1 MIVNLVLAFLIVAGF
16 CAGIAGLAWLANSI
30 NDWMTRK
37 REPAHAT
44 SELRTVTK
52 AWVRCATCR
61 RRVPK
66 GERAIFYRPNR
77 VYRCADCAKAEPE
90 MAKIQKPK
98 PGECPS
104 CHSLARELPSV
115 IRMNGREMTVCRTC
129 AEFADKIGAT
139 TRPATKQTLF

>member
-1 MIVNLVLAFLIVAGF
+1 MIVNLVLVFLIFAGL
-16 CAGIAGLAWLANSI
+16 CAWLAGLAWLANSI

-44 SELRTVTK
+44 SELRTVTQ

-66 GERAIFYRPNR
+66 GERAIFYRPSL
-77 VYRCADCAKAEPE
+77 VSRCADCAKAKPEIATIREP
-90 MAKIQKPK
+90 Q

-104 CHSLARELPSV
+104 CHSAARELPAV
-115 IRMNGREMTVCRTC
+115 ITMNGRELTVCRTC
-129 AEFADKIGAT
+129 AEFAKSSAT